1 MKAYS
6 LDLRQR
12 IINAH
17 NNRENSLRQL
27 ASRFN
32 VSLNFVQKLIR
43 RYQNEGTLDPK
54 PHGGGSVA
62 KLANH
67 LSVVQQLVEEDN
79 DATLAELCERIEQ
92 RTEIRVSQSTLFR
105 VLQQLDLTRKKKHSM
120 RLKQKLSGFKI
131 CAENTGN

>member
-27 ASRFN
+27 AERFQ
-32 VSLNFVQKLIR
+32 VSLHFVQKLIR
-43 RYQNEGTLDPK
+43 RYHNEGTLEPK
-54 PHGGGSVA
+54 PHGGGSVP

-92 RTEIRVSQSTLFR
+92 RIRVRVSQSTLYR
-105 VLQQLDLTRKKKHSM
+105 VLQQLNLTRKKKHSM
-120 RLKQKLSGFKI
+120 PLKQKVSEFKI
-131 CAENTGN
+131 CEGNTGN

>member
-17 NNRENSLRQL
+17 KNKENSLRQL
-27 ASRFN
+27 ASRFK

-43 RYQNEGTLDPK
+43 RYHNEGTLEPK

-92 RTEIRVSQSTLFR
+92 RTGVKVSQSTLFR
-105 VLQQLDLTRKKKHSM
+105 VLQKLELTRKKKHCPSHPS
-120 RLKQKLSGFKI
+120 RK
-131 CAENTGN
+131 

>member
-17 NNRENSLRQL
+17 NNRENSVRQL
-27 ASRFN
+27 ASRFQ
-32 VSLNFVQKLIR
+32 VSANFVQKLIR
-43 RYQNEGTLDPK
+43 RYHNEGTRLEPN
-54 PHGGGSVA
+54 PHGGGSVP

-79 DATLAELCERIEQ
+79 DATLA
-92 RTEIRVSQSTLFR
+92 
-105 VLQQLDLTRKKKHSM
+105 
-120 RLKQKLSGFKI
+120 
-131 CAENTGN
+131 

>member
-6 LDLRQR
+6 LDLRQK

-17 NNRENSLRQL
+17 NNKEDSLRQL
-27 ASRFN
+27 ASRFK

-43 RYQNEGTLDPK
+43 RYHNEGTLEPL
-54 PHGGGSVA
+54 PHGGGSVP

-67 LSVVQQLVEEDN
+67 LNVVQQLVEEDN

-92 RTEIRVSQSTLFR
+92 RTGVRVSQSTLFR
-105 VLQQLDLTRKKKHSM
+105 VLQQLKLTRKKNIPCHPSRK
-120 RLKQKLSGFKI
+120 
-131 CAENTGN
+131 

>member
-17 NNRENSLRQL
+17 NNRENSVRQL
-27 ASRFN
+27 ASRFQ
-32 VSLNFVQKLIR
+32 VSANFVQKLLR
-43 RYQNEGTLDPK
+43 RYHNEGTIEPK
-54 PHGGGSVA
+54 PHGGGSVP

-67 LSVVQQLVEEDN
+67 LSLVQQLVEEDN
-79 DATLAELCERIEQ
+79 DATLAELCERLEQ
-92 RTEIRVSQSTLFR
+92 RTEVRVSQSTLFR
-105 VLQQLDLTRKKKHSM
+105 VLQPLELTRKKKPSM
-120 RLKQKLSGFKI
+120 QPKQKVSGSKI

>member
-17 NNRENSLRQL
+17 KNRENSVRQL
-27 ASRFN
+27 ALRFQ
-32 VSLNFVQKLIR
+32 VSANFVQKLIR
-43 RYQNEGTLDPK
+43 RYHNEGTLEPLS
-54 PHGGGSVA
+54 HGGGSA
-62 KLANH
+62 PKLANH

-92 RTEIRVSQSTLFR
+92 RTGVRVSQSTLFR
-105 VLQQLDLTRKKKHSM
+105 VLQQLKLTRKKN
-120 RLKQKLSGFKI
+120 LSCHPSRK
-131 CAENTGN
+131 

>member
-27 ASRFN
+27 AARFQ
-32 VSLNFVQKLIR
+32 VSLPFVQKLIR
-43 RYQNEGTLDPK
+43 RYHNEGTLEPK
-54 PHGGGSVA
+54 PHGGGSA
-62 KLANH
+62 PKLADH
-67 LSVVQQLVEEDN
+67 LNVVQQLVEEDN

-92 RTEIRVSQSTLFR
+92 RTGVRVSQSTLYR
-105 VLQQLDLTRKKKHSM
+105 VLQQLNLTRKKKHSTPP
-120 RLKQKLSGFKI
+120 KQKVTEIKI
-131 CAENTGN
+131 CEKNTGS

>member
-27 ASRFN
+27 AARFQ
-32 VSLNFVQKLIR
+32 VSLPFVQKLIR
-43 RYQNEGTLDPK
+43 RYHNEGTLEPK
-54 PHGGGSVA
+54 PHGGGSA
-62 KLANH
+62 PKLADH
-67 LSVVQQLVEEDN
+67 LNVVQQLVEEDN

-92 RTEIRVSQSTLFR
+92 RTGVRVSQSTLYR
-105 VLQQLDLTRKKKHSM
+105 VLQQLNLTRKKKHSTPP
-120 RLKQKLSGFKI
+120 KQKVTEFKI
-131 CAENTGN
+131 CEKNTGS